1 LITGRAENILPVKRE
16 IFIILLYFFC
26 VMNVKTS
33 ASEHQQT
40 PGSNRLSAVR
50 ERIIPHLKNIL
61 QQRNLEL
68 GSPVFIRI
76 FKQTKELEV
85 WVQSGRNF
93 KLFKTYPICTFSG
106 DLGPKLKTGDNQ
118 SPEGFYYVRPA
129 QMNPVSQFHLSFNL
143 GFPNKYDRS
152 HGRTGS
158 ALMVHG
164 NCVSIGC
171 YAMTDKNIEEI
182 YLLADAALR
191 QGQPYFRVHIFPFRM
206 TEENMRAHESSKWIA
221 FWRNLKEG
229 YDYFE
234 RNNMPP
240 NVEVKNNRYIL

>member
-1 LITGRAENILPVKRE
+1 
-16 IFIILLYFFC
+16 
-26 VMNVKTS
+26 
-33 ASEHQQT
+33 
-40 PGSNRLSAVR
+40 
-50 ERIIPHLKNIL
+50 
-61 QQRNLEL
+61 
-68 GSPVFIRI
+68 
-76 FKQTKELEV
+76 
-85 WVQSGRNF
+85 
-93 KLFKTYPICTFSG
+93 
-106 DLGPKLKTGDNQ
+106 
-118 SPEGFYYVRPA
+118 
-129 QMNPVSQFHLSFNL
+129 
-143 GFPNKYDRS
+143 
-152 HGRTGS
+152 
-158 ALMVHG
+158 MVHG